1 MASARPL
8 AVRKGGAVH
17 FPWHRHE
24 QDLHGEESARS
35 APRERRRIRKVA
47 IYGSARTGKRAS
59 VPAADHDR
67 IEWPAEMTP
76 PERTRPVP
84 TVPLAMPAELA
95 EALAE
100 LDDVADYADE
110 IEVEVPSAAA
120 FDNARRLL
128 KAMYRISPRGFSVY
142 PATGGH
148 IVIDAR
154 GANDNIVVVSCGS
167 DGSVL
172 CLATID
178 GEDRRSWYET
188 ARTLPDGFIS
198 EALAAL

>member
-1 MASARPL
+1 MVYAQHRTARKSGSSRFL
-8 AVRKGGAVH
+8 GIDVDTVVTLREE
-17 FPWHRHE
+17 RH
-24 QDLHGEESARS
+24 
-35 APRERRRIRKVA
+35 RIRQEALRV
-47 IYGSARTGKRAS
+47 KRMGIHVHHVSTAGHS
-59 VPAADHDR
+59 PE
-67 IEWPAEMTP
+67 EWPITATLTESIQP
-76 PERTRPVP
+76 AP
-84 TVPLAMPAELA
+84 TLPLPMPAELKDA
-95 EALAE
+95 IDE
-100 LDDVADYADE
+100 LDDVTAYAEE
-110 IEVEVPSAAA
+110 IEVETPSAAA
-120 FDNARRLL
+120 FDNAGRLL
-128 KAMYRISPRGFSVY
+128 EKMYRISPRGFSVY